1 MSVCL
6 LAPPCPVRPTP
17 PYTLCSRSHIS
28 NNAED
33 GLAGF
38 DMGQQEADNY
48 FKQVRVY

>member
-1 MSVCL
+1 MRHL
-6 LAPPCPVRPTP
+6 LPRPSLP
-17 PYTLCSRSHIS
+17 LHSRSHIS

-48 FKQVRVY
+48 FKQVRVYYRVFYWR